1 MRAAQATK
9 LHWLPKRGENPML
22 NRLWIWFL
30 DELDRWQCARM
41 RAAYRREKLRALNRL
56 LKRQDAWKN

>member
-1 MRAAQATK
+1 
-9 LHWLPKRGENPML
+9 ML